1 MREPRR
7 VSRRSPAAALLAAAV
22 LALPGTATAQQ
33 PATPPRADS
42 AVVRPPPSDPLLAPG
57 RRIRVTLR
65 APAGMR
71 LDGRID
77 SVVARG
83 FVLDTAEQ
91 RGVLFLAPAPE
102 LLPPYRIARV
112 PYEDIERLEVSR
124 GTSRRRGAIIGALIG
139 AGVGGALT
147 GLNSSPQRNPT
158 GSEVLRAAT
167 GGIVAGGLLGGVV
180 GYSLG
185 RERWS
190 VFPWP

>member
-1 MREPRR
+1 MREPPRPARR
-7 VSRRSPAAALLAAAV
+7 PAVVALAAALLALPAA
-22 LALPGTATAQQ
+22 ATAQQ
-33 PATPPRADS
+33 PAAAPPADS
-42 AVVRPPPSDPLLAPG
+42 AVLRPPPSDPRLTPG

-65 APAGMR
+65 SPAGLR
-71 LDGRID
+71 LSGRID

-83 FVLDTAEQ
+83 FVLDTAER

-147 GLNSSPQRNPT
+147 GLNSTPQRNPT
-158 GSEVLRAAT
+158 GGDVLKAAT
-167 GGIVAGGLLGGVV
+167 GGLLAGGLLGGVV
-180 GYSLG
+180 GYSFG

-190 VFPWP
+190 LFPWP

>member
-1 MREPRR
+1 MREPHR
-7 VSRRSPAAALLAAAV
+7 VPRRSPAAVALAAV
-22 LALPGTATAQQ
+22 LLALPGTTAAQQ
-33 PATPPRADS
+33 PATPPADS
-42 AVVRPPPSDPLLAPG
+42 AVVRPPSDPLLAPG

-65 APAGMR
+65 SPAGLR
-71 LDGRID
+71 LAGRID

-83 FVLDTAEQ
+83 FVLDTAER

-102 LLPPYRIARV
+102 LLPPYRIARI

-124 GTSRRRGAIIGALIG
+124 GTSRRRGAIIGALVG
-139 AGVGGALT
+139 AGIGGALT

-158 GSEVLRAAT
+158 GSDVLRAAT
-167 GGIVAGGLLGGVV
+167 GGIIAGGLLGGVV

-190 VFPWP
+190 LFRWP